1 MQPTR
6 DRSTPDPSEYARSN
20 RAKSRPDRSG
30 PLPQF
35 AFPLTDALDGDRAR
49 DAIDPDKTLEP
60 LPAWGRTRAASASS
74 EIEAVD
80 ILEEVPVARRP
91 AWRSASATQEVQIRD
106 ILEVMDA
113 SVPLRRA
120 MSLAPLEAPLPAVP
134 HAAPAPVAR
143 DLAPAGPR
151 PRADSSLRVE
161 WEEPAPPR
169 RRARALVAAGLL
181 ALVVVLGVALARRGE
196 SRAIA
201 SQGHP
206 ESARLQAA
214 PAAMTAASETSSR
227 PLPASAANA
236 NVPMVSVDSLP
247 RPSTGTVIGSPGHR
261 LFIDGNVA
269 RGFSA
274 VVRCGAHVVQVGS
287 AGKARSVDVPC
298 GADVYVR

>member
-1 MQPTR
+1 MGMPMQPTR

-20 RAKSRPDRSG
+20 RSKSRPDRSG

-91 AWRSASATQEVQIRD
+91 AWRPASATQEVQIRD
-106 ILEVMDA
+106 ILEVMDV

-120 MSLAPLEAPLPAVP
+120 IALAPLAAPLPS
-134 HAAPAPVAR
+134 VAR
-143 DLAPAGPR
+143 VVAPAGTR
-151 PRADSSLRVE
+151 ARADSFPRIE
-161 WEEPAPPR
+161 WEAPTPPR
-169 RRARALVAAGLL
+169 PRARALVAAGLL
-181 ALVVVLGVALARRGE
+181 ALVGLLGVALARRGE

-201 SQGHP
+201 SQGHLEP
-206 ESARLQAA
+206 GPRHAA
-214 PAAMTAASETSSR
+214 AATPAASDTSSR
-227 PLPASAANA
+227 PLPPAANA
-236 NVPMVSVDSLP
+236 SGDVPMVSVDSLP
-247 RPSTGTVIGSPGHR
+247 RPNTGTVVGSPGHR
-261 LFIDGNVA
+261 LFIDGAVA

-298 GADVYVR
+298 GAELYVR